1 MSEEITIEELQAKLT
16 EATKSIESL
25 TKHNEELF
33 TETKA
38 AKAQKRDAEAEIEAE
53 RIRIAQKKGDHEQ
66 LYNSS
71 QATNKLL
78 KVELDELKLN
88 ISTKERDNAS
98 LGLATELAE
107 GANIRLLSKFISP
120 RLKYT
125 DEGVRVLDDNGG
137 LTVLSLEDLKTEFKN
152 NADFKSLLKGN
163 QSSGGGAS
171 GGANSGGATKTLN
184 RADFEALNA
193 VASMKFIKD
202 GGAVTE

>member
-1 MSEEITIEELQAKLT
+1 MPEEVTIEDLQLKLT
-16 EATKSIESL
+16 EATKSIEGL
-25 TKHNEELF
+25 TAKNQELL
-33 TETKA
+33 TETKT
-38 AKAQKRDAEAEIEAE
+38 AKTRKREAEAEIEAE
-53 RIRIAQKKGDHEQ
+53 RVRIAQEKGDHEQ

-78 KVELDELKLN
+78 KVELDELKLD

-107 GANIRLLSKFISP
+107 GANVRLLSKFISP

-125 DEGVRVLDDNGG
+125 DDGVRVLDDKGG
-137 LTVLSLEDLKTEFKN
+137 LTVSSIEDLKTEFKN

-163 QSSGGGAS
+163 QSSGGGAV
-171 GGANSGGATKTLN
+171 GGANSSGATKTLN